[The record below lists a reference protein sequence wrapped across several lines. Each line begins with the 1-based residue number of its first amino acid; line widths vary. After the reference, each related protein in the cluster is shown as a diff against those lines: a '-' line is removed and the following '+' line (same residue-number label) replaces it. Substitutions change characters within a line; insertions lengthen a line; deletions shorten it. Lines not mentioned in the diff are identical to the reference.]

1 MIDVNVKKDK
11 KKFLSQLEYLVE
23 NFLDNKYEHVISIS
37 HNDADGFSSSALIQN
52 LLFKLQIPFEYHI
65 FNLAQSW
72 KNYLK
77 EFFPKL
83 GNKKKAFIFTDIG
96 SNVSEIIQIIKD
108 RKEDFFILD
117 HHEIDKNIED
127 LEIPDNLFL
136 LNPTIYGFDGL
147 SDIAGAT
154 LAYMFAKRIK
164 PSIIK
169 LGWLAILG
177 ISGDSLK
184 SMDKLASFNKEV
196 YEEII
201 EEGILLELDG
211 LTLFGGMHETIKE
224 GLRYSIL
231 PFIKEIEGDLQK
243 SKKILR
249 KLKIDENRLV
259 IKFNSDEIEKLQGSI
274 NANIIGKSAIFPK
287 KSGLLKFVFEHSLL
301 LNILGFNNI
310 NAAFDL
316 LQRPNITLYSK
327 KMYYDYIKNLI
338 RNLSTISR
346 IQKEVS
352 EKAIIINAEGKIPP
366 SNWSDTSS
374 FATVNEI
381 LDPNKML
388 LLGGEEQRYHM
399 IKLSVRCSN
408 KYLEKYP
415 GKGANYV
422 IENIKKDLGG
432 IGGGHKLAGGIK
444 ISPNSFHILRE
455 NIDKFLE

>member
-1 MIDVNVKKDK
+1 MNVKKDK

-23 NFLDNKYEHVISIS
+23 NFLDNQYEQVISIS

-52 LLFKLQIPFEYHI
+52 LLHKLQIPFEYHI

-77 EFFPKL
+77 GFFSKL
-83 GNKKKAFIFTDIG
+83 GNKKTAFIFTDIG
-96 SNVSEIIQIIKD
+96 SNISEIIEIIKD

-117 HHEIDKNIED
+117 HHEIDQKIED

-164 PSIIK
+164 PSIVK

-201 EEGILLELDG
+201 EEGIILELDG

-243 SKKILR
+243 SKMILR
-249 KLKIDENRLV
+249 KLKIDENRPV
-259 IKFNSDEIEKLQGSI
+259 IKLNSDEIEKLQGSI

-310 NAAFDL
+310 NAAFNL

-338 RNLSTISR
+338 KNLSTISR

-352 EKAIIINAEGKIPP
+352 EKALIIDAEGKIPP

-388 LLGGEEQRYHM
+388 FLGGEEQRYHM

-408 KYLEKYP
+408 KYLEKNP

-422 IENIKKDLGG
+422 IQNIKKDLGG

-444 ISPNSFHILRE
+444 ISQNSFHILRE